1 MMVGGLG
8 QAQEANDEIQQIV
21 DQVKPQLAE
30 HAPGHE
36 SKDLK
41 AVSYRSQVV
50 AGTNYFIKVHAGDQH
65 LHLKVHKPLPHTG
78 NPPQLTG
85 AQTGKSHEDEVAFF

>member
-1 MMVGGLG
+1 MVGGLG
-8 QAQEANDEIQQIV
+8 EAQPANEEIQELV
-21 DQVKPQLAE
+21 NQVKPQLAT

-41 AVSYRSQVV
+41 ALSYRSQVV

-78 NPPQLTG
+78 NPPQLSG
-85 AQTGKSHEDEVAFF
+85 VQAGKSHQDEVAFF